1 MAHKHL
7 HRSLHDRRDVYGD
20 ARFINMEMINN
31 DRPPPPPP
39 PPPAPPPLPPPLPA
53 PAPAPANDIRGQNQV
68 NRQAKEAE
76 MRTVIE
82 TIYKTLDPTFSGP
95 IGGYVTLS
103 EDARPPP
110 SAAPS
115 PASDRKLARIDG
127 KSSDVVVATR
137 PSPTTE
143 TPSTVES
150 TSSSVEAAV
159 ATPTSED
166 GSLLSSS
173 SSSSSEMAESP
184 SSALLSPSSS
194 PAMSPTPTPSSIPSP
209 TPTATSHA
217 AADLSRGKKGSDHGG
232 GGGDKGGSPV
242 GTKVGIA
249 FGVIS
254 GIVALGLIAFFLLK
268 RRRKQA
274 AKGYK
279 LEDEKPRKGFGAI
292 SNPFESSSSRD
303 NPGAPRISLRPV
315 TQFLPNWNGLEKR
328 SSRGPMAAAAAAS
341 AAPSAPLGSSWD
353 RSISNPFDSIP
364 STIAEEQ
371 SVRSFS
377 TSSGSIGGTSNPFAG
392 GPDAGSH
399 HQHHHQPTGPSGPSG
414 SVDLSRKWGPGPS
427 SPTGTD
433 YSLTSV
439 SSEIAA
445 AGGPPVSSVHRVQLD
460 FKPTLDDEMELRIG
474 ELIRVLHE
482 YDDGWCLVSRLDRSQ
497 QGVVPRT
504 CLSTRPVK
512 PRQPQGMPRTGPP
525 VNPTGPGRGPNQAR
539 VQGQGPPRM
548 GPPGGHYGRPPS
560 PPGQQSF
567 RSGPVGLNGGPM
579 VLNSGPPTNRQGP
592 MKPRYRVS
600 PPGPP
605 PQYPPMG
612 PVSRKPVPG

>member
-1 MAHKHL
+1 MAHKHF

-20 ARFINMEMINN
+20 ARFVNMELINN
-31 DRPPPPPP
+31 DRPPP
-39 PPPAPPPLPPPLPA
+39 PPPAPPPLPL
-53 PAPAPANDIRGQNQV
+53 PANDIRVQNQA
-68 NRQAKEAE
+68 NRQATEAE

-103 EDARPPP
+103 EDARPPA

-115 PASDRKLARIDG
+115 PASDRKLARIDS
-127 KSSDVVVATR
+127 KSSDAVVAR

-143 TPSTVES
+143 TPSTAEA
-150 TSSSVEAAV
+150 TSSIEAAL
-159 ATPTSED
+159 ATLTSTLTSED
-166 GSLLSSS
+166 GSLSSS
-173 SSSSSEMAESP
+173 SKMAESSP
-184 SSALLSPSSS
+184 SALSS
-194 PAMSPTPTPSSIPSP
+194 PTLSPTPTPSPVPSP
-209 TPTATSHA
+209 TPTATPHA
-217 AADLSRGKKGSDHGG
+217 AADLSRGKKAGDH

-242 GTKVGIA
+242 GPKVGIA
-249 FGVIS
+249 FGVIG
-254 GIVALGLIAFFLLK
+254 GIVAVGLIAFFLLK

-279 LEDEKPRKGFGAI
+279 LEDEKSRKGFGAI
-292 SNPFESSSSRD
+292 SNPFESSSRD

-328 SSRGPMAAAAAAS
+328 TSRGPMAAAAAAAAAS
-341 AAPSAPLGSSWD
+341 ASAPLGSSWD
-353 RSISNPFDSIP
+353 RSINNPFDSVP

-377 TSSGSIGGTSNPFAG
+377 TSSGSISGTSNPFAG

-399 HQHHHQPTGPSGPSG
+399 HHHPSRPSGPSG

-439 SSEIAA
+439 SSEMAA

-474 ELIRVLHE
+474 ELIRVFHE

-512 PRQPQGMPRTGPP
+512 PRQPQGVMPRMGPP
-525 VNPTGPGRGPNQAR
+525 VNPTGPGRGPNQTRA
-539 VQGQGPPRM
+539 QGQGPARM
-548 GPPGGHYGRPPS
+548 GPPGGNFGRPPS
-560 PPGQQSF
+560 PPGAQSF
-567 RSGPVGLNGGPM
+567 RSGPGPT

-592 MKPRYRVS
+592 LKPRYRVS

-605 PQYPPMG
+605 PNYAPMG
-612 PVSRKPVPG
+612 PVSRKPVPGG